1 LDDEQLAKIADAN
14 YWESFSML
22 ARSCGG
28 AVLESDDVL
37 GIRTGLPVPMLNH
50 GLITGKPNDIEG
62 SLRALIA
69 FFEEVGVP
77 HILRVREGVAPDAE
91 KVMEAMG
98 FPYSDTT
105 PGMVMFPIGDPPP
118 LPDGLRIES
127 VQDVKGLGQF
137 QEAMAEGFS
146 MPLDLAKGLITPA
159 VLGVDGF
166 ESYLGFLDGKAV
178 ATSGL
183 YYGDGTAGVYNV
195 GTLPDY
201 RRRGLGAAMTWHAVS
216 RGADHGCTVSILQA
230 SVMGKP
236 VYERMGFRTVAPYR
250 TFVRSPKEGRED
262 RALG

>member
-50 GLITGKPNDIEG
+50 GLITRKPDDVEG
-62 SLRALIA
+62 SLRALIE
-69 FFEEVGVP
+69 FFEEIGVP
-77 HILRVREGVAPDAE
+77 HILRVREGVAPEAE
-91 KVMEAMG
+91 KAIEAMG
-98 FPYSDTT
+98 FPHSDTT
-105 PGMVMFPIGDPPP
+105 PGMALFPIGDPPP
-118 LPDGLRIES
+118 LPDGLRIET
-127 VQDVKGLGQF
+127 VRDEQQLGQF
-137 QEAMAEGFS
+137 QEVMSGGFS
-146 MPLDLAKGLITPA
+146 MPLHLAKGLITPA
-159 VLGVDGF
+159 VLGVSGF

-183 YYGDGTAGVYNV
+183 YFGDGTAGVYNV

-201 RRRGLGAAMTWHAVS
+201 RRPGLGAAMTWHAVS
-216 RGADHGCTVSILQA
+216 RGADRGCTVSILQA

-250 TFVRSPKEGRED
+250 TFVRSPKEGK
-262 RALG
+262 